1 MRVPSDESEET
12 DPILLRRAAIRTKA
26 NLAQRIGYGAFG
38 LAIVGFFLGLFT
50 SFSSGLATFVIAML
64 IIGSVIL
71 AIAIQVGYAIRGAE
85 RHEEDS
91 IAMRERPQRD
101 K

>member
-1 MRVPSDESEET
+1 MEQSNT
-12 DPILLRRAAIRTKA
+12 DPILQRREEIRKKA
-26 NLAQRIGYGAFG
+26 NLGQRVGYVAYG
-38 LAIVGFFLGLFT
+38 LATVGFFIGLFT
-50 SFSSGLATFVIAML
+50 SFSSGLVTFVIAML
-64 IIGSVIL
+64 IFGSVVL

-91 IAMRERPQRD
+91 IAMRQRR

>member
-1 MRVPSDESEET
+1 MEHSDP
-12 DPILLRRAAIRTKA
+12 DPILQRREDIRKKA
-26 NLAQRIGYGAFG
+26 NLGQRVGYVTYG
-38 LAIVGFFLGLFT
+38 LATVGFFIGLLT
-50 SFSSGLATFVIAML
+50 SFSSGLVTFVIAML
-64 IIGSVIL
+64 IFGSVVL

-91 IAMRERPQRD
+91 IAMRQRR